1 MSRARG
7 AQLLGLELTQEGE
20 GASPL
25 PSRRFPV
32 HPLPDSAPPSLLPEY
47 AVAFLPSSHA
57 HPYRSPT
64 WARYGLA
71 LLVTGLAFALQWS
84 LWRWLAPFPYFLF
97 LAAVV
102 LSAWLGGH
110 GPGAFATAVS
120 LVLSSVFFRQ
130 SGSPAHI
137 VTSAL
142 FAAVAAS
149 TTLVASRVR
158 LLLHEALAAH
168 VSAQANGHVLAITLR
183 SIGDA
188 VLTTGPD
195 GLVRFINPVA
205 SYFTGWRESDAI
217 GQPLDR
223 VLRLVDPSTRE
234 PLASPVSSLDEERP
248 VQLGHQALL
257 LSKGGT
263 ELPIEHTASPI
274 SDSQGRSLGTVIIFR
289 DISARFR
296 EDHERAQLLARE
308 HDAHLEAEAQ
318 RERLET
324 LFMQAPVAICLTRG
338 ENHVVELVNPLGQT
352 LVGERL
358 SPGRSVRETFSGLDP
373 NLLHLL
379 DEVYRKGTPF
389 VGHEV
394 PLRADFSGTGQEE
407 VKYFDLTW
415 QPWRGL
421 AGEILGTMGL
431 CAEVTEQVLARR
443 EVEALAIDLQKALQ
457 IRDDFLSVASHE
469 LKTPLTSLQLQL
481 QLLWRAL
488 PETDADGNPH
498 PARKRIEATRR
509 PAERLHQLVNNLLD
523 VSRIRAGRLA
533 LEHETVDFAALLQ
546 DVVARAEADAAG
558 AGCEL
563 VLHAGSPV
571 IGRWDRLRLEQ
582 VVTNLLSNAIKYGAN
597 QPVEMT
603 VVQDGDIAR
612 LTVRDHGIGI
622 APENQARIFQ
632 RFERAVS
639 ERHYGGFGLGL
650 WIVKQI
656 VESLGGDIRVESQPG
671 QGATFTVALPLEP
684 PPSGRPDSDAH
695 ASD

>member
-1 MSRARG
+1 M
-7 AQLLGLELTQEGE
+7 T
-20 GASPL
+20 
-25 PSRRFPV
+25 
-32 HPLPDSAPPSLLPEY
+32 
-47 AVAFLPSSHA
+47 FLPSSSS
-57 HPYRSPT
+57 PYRTPP

-71 LLVTGLAFALQWS
+71 LLATALAFCLQSLLWS
-84 LWRWLAPFPYFLF
+84 WLAPSPYFLF

-102 LSAWLGGH
+102 LSAWLGGL
-110 GPGAFATAVS
+110 GPAALALSAS
-120 LVLSSVFFRQ
+120 LVLTHFFFREAFPAASADGHHAVTQ
-130 SGSPAHI
+130 VLFFGLSSGM
-137 VTSAL
+137 AL
-142 FAAVAAS
+142 VAARLR
-149 TTLVASRVR
+149 TT
-158 LLLHEALAAH
+158 LHEARLAHA
-168 VSAQANGHVLAITLR
+168 SAQANGHVLAVTLR

-188 VLTTGPD
+188 VLTTD
-195 GLVRFINPVA
+195 SLGLVRFINPVA
-205 SYFTGWRESDAI
+205 SYFTGWREADAI
-217 GQPLDR
+217 GQPLER
-223 VLRLVDPSTRE
+223 VLRLVDASTRE
-234 PLASPVSSLDEERP
+234 PLAPTVPPPGAERP
-248 VQLGHQALL
+248 VQLGLPALL
-257 LSKGGT
+257 LSKNGT
-263 ELPIEHTASPI
+263 ELPIEHTAAPL
-274 SDSQGRSLGTVIIFR
+274 SDSHGQRLGSVIVFR

-318 RERLET
+318 RERLQT

-338 ENHVVELVNPLGQT
+338 PEHVVELVNPLGQT

-358 SPGRSVRETFSGLDP
+358 APGRSVLETLSGLGP

-379 DEVYRKGTPF
+379 DEVYRKGTPIT
-389 VGHEV
+389 GHEV

-415 QPWRGL
+415 QPWRGVD
-421 AGEILGTMGL
+421 GEILGTMGL

-443 EVEALAIDLQKALQ
+443 EVEALAADLQKALQ

-481 QLLWRAL
+481 QILWRSL
-488 PETDADGNPH
+488 PETDAQGQPH

-558 AGCEL
+558 AGCKL
-563 VLHAGSPV
+563 ILYSSPPV

-582 VVTNLLSNAIKYGAN
+582 IVTNLLSNAIKYGASH
-597 QPVEMT
+597 PVELA
-603 VVQDGDIAR
+603 VAQDGVIAR

-622 APENQARIFQ
+622 APEHQARIFQ

-639 ERHYGGFGLGL
+639 ERNYGGFGLGL
-650 WIVKQI
+650 WICKQI

-671 QGATFTVALPLEP
+671 QGATFTVALPLAP
-684 PPSGRPDSDAH
+684 PPEGRSDAGS
-695 ASD
+695 AQATG